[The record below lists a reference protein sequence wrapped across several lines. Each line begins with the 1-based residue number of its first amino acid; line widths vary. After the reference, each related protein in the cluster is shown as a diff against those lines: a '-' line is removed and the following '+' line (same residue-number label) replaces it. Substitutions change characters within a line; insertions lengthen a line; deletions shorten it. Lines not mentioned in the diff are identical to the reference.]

1 MLSDTIS
8 IRLPAY
14 APARTRTLRAGTPL
28 TADSLYERKVDVTL
42 DTDVYKRVNITDE
55 ELTLDIRDFGEQVL
69 SPIVTGIG
77 LGLED
82 QLIATV
88 SGATYTNDIT
98 YDLSSGDPW
107 HDIILPARTYL
118 NLANVPAA
126 GRRLIVGSNVEN
138 ALLNS
143 EQFIRADH
151 SGDSALTAFH
161 EAKLGRVGGFDVYS
175 VPGLAID
182 QAYAFHQTAYVMSQ
196 RAPVLPVGAPWGAT
210 QSYQGFA
217 LRMARVFDPDYV
229 RDQLVV
235 NAYVGTNTVKDTGH
249 YTADPDSGGKFV
261 PVTDP
266 ATPLT
271 GHTDDWRNDTA
282 KLVRAVKITTQA

>member
-1 MLSDTIS
+1 M
-8 IRLPAY
+8 
-14 APARTRTLRAGTPL
+14 
-28 TADSLYERKVDVTL
+28 TL

-77 LGLED
+77 LALED

-88 SGATYTNDIT
+88 HGATYTNDIT

-107 HDIILPARTYL
+107 KDIILKSRQYL
-118 NLANVPAA
+118 NQANVPMA
-126 GRRLIVGSNVEN
+126 GRRLIVGSNVES
-138 ALLNS
+138 ALLGS
-143 EQFIRADH
+143 DQFVRADH
-151 SGDSALTAFH
+151 SGASALTAFH
-161 EAKLGRVGGFDVYS
+161 EAQIGRVGGFDVYS
-175 VPGLAID
+175 VPGLAVD
-182 QAYAFHQTAYVMSQ
+182 EAFAFHQTAYVMSQ
-196 RAPVLPVGAPWGAT
+196 RAPVVPAGTPYGAT

-217 LRMARVFDPDYV
+217 LRVARVFDPDYI
-229 RDQLVV
+229 RDQLVA
-235 NAYVGTNTVKDTGH
+235 NAYVGTQVVKDTGH
-249 YTADPDSGGKFV
+249 FTADPDAGGKFV

-282 KLVRAVKITTQA
+282 KLVRAVKIVTQA